1 MALVKYMNEDISA
14 TIKYAKRKLKE
25 YRRLLSMDALL
36 RYSSIEVDILI
47 NSSESLIG
55 ELEAY
60 LMKKPR
66 EKNELE
72 INLIKEITYKV
83 DKLKKN
89 LEKISSNLAK
99 ASLSILS
106 ADDIYLE

>member
-1 MALVKYMNEDISA
+1 MNEDISA
-14 TIKYAKRKLKE
+14 TIKYARRKLKE

-36 RYSSIEVDILI
+36 RYSSIEVDILM

-55 ELEAY
+55 ELEAH
-60 LMKKPR
+60 LKNKPR
-66 EKNELE
+66 EKTELE

-89 LEKISSNLAK
+89 LEEISSNLAK
-99 ASLSILS
+99 TSLSILS

>member
-1 MALVKYMNEDISA
+1 MNEDISA
-14 TIKYAKRKLKE
+14 TIKYARRKLKE
-25 YRRLLSMDALL
+25 YRRLLSMNALL
-36 RYSSIEVDILI
+36 RYSSIEVDILM

-60 LMKKPR
+60 LKNR
-66 EKNELE
+66 SLEKTELE
-72 INLIKEITYKV
+72 INSIKEVTYKV
-83 DKLKKN
+83 DKLKRN

-99 ASLSILS
+99 SSLSILS